1 MIAIIKIFI
10 GGLMTKN
17 KPNDKQN
24 KSGCLTS
31 IIGIFLL
38 IFAINSCTGNDSDKN
53 TSSTSSES
61 SVTVDSEYQDAASF
75 EDNAEIESKREYK
88 REHKNDADTKS
99 TEENH
104 NELEEK
110 ENKDKDKEDKKDW
123 HKQYDGTKFNKN
135 VIQIQNANTYI
146 TQEPLGDILEDIDS
160 ITYSLQ
166 HVSISTNFVGINGQ
180 SFKAPKGNS
189 YIIASWKIQ
198 NTQDID
204 TVAGGFP
211 DINVLPN
218 DNPFIK
224 QKMFMRDESI
234 DKYINT
240 KEQLEFINR
249 KNGSFPGMSTKN
261 INIAYEIPTN
271 FVRYFVLKDDTGAL
285 DFYSD
290 LNSMS
295 FSLGQFDKKDQRN
308 GININVALQKQQE
321 S

>member
-1 MIAIIKIFI
+1 
-10 GGLMTKN
+10 MTKN

>member
-1 MIAIIKIFI
+1 MIDIIKIFI

>member
-1 MIAIIKIFI
+1 
-10 GGLMTKN
+10 MTKN

-88 REHKNDADTKS
+88 REHKNDADTES

-110 ENKDKDKEDKKDW
+110 ENKDKDKDKEDKKDW

>member
-1 MIAIIKIFI
+1 
-10 GGLMTKN
+10 MTKN

-88 REHKNDADTKS
+88 REHKNDADTES